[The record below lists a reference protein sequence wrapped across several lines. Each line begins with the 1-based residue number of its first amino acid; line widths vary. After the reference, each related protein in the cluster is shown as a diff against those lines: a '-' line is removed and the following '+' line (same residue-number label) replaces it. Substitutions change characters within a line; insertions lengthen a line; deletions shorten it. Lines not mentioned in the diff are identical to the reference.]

1 MSLSDGVR
9 FVRLL
14 VSVSCFQDT
23 RSKLRL
29 RLKVTRRH
37 AMSKH
42 QGRATLSHTQRNS
55 SVYVIMFH
63 LYFVHTQSHTYTA
76 FFYYKNKILFGVY
89 DIWQGLIFQKV
100 GTNFI

>member
-37 AMSKH
+37 AMSKR
-42 QGRATLSHTQRNS
+42 QGRAILSHTQRNS
-55 SVYVIMFH
+55 SVYVMMFH
-63 LYFVHTQSHTYTA
+63 LYFVHSHTIPHLHC
-76 FFYYKNKILFGVY
+76 FFL
-89 DIWQGLIFQKV
+89 LQK
-100 GTNFI
+100 

>member
-1 MSLSDGVR
+1 MSVSVGVH

-29 RLKVTRRH
+29 RLKVTTKH
-37 AMSKH
+37 AMSKR

-55 SVYVIMFH
+55 SVYVMMFH
-63 LYFVHTQSHTYTA
+63 LYFGHTQFHTYTA
-76 FFYYKNKILFGVY
+76 FFYCKNKYLVCMIFGR
-89 DIWQGLIFQKV
+89 D
-100 GTNFI
+100 